1 MGSENHAGSQ
11 KPTGVKD
18 IAFIA
23 PYEEMHQSAL
33 RIAEAPK
40 YRGVEVVCGNLDEGL
55 ALAVNAVESHARVI
69 ISRGGTYR
77 LIKEA
82 NVGIPVVE
90 IRFSPFDIIESLAM
104 AVEKQRPLA
113 IVGYSNIIN
122 RFDAVF
128 LKKIVKTRLTIVNI
142 AEGDDVKQL
151 VSSCAAQGFTTFLG
165 DTIVKKVCDEAGYEC
180 YLHRSGNSAIEAAM
194 DEALRISAALKQEV
208 ELTRRLRA
216 VIDFVHDGIIAVDG
230 NGKIIL
236 FNAIAQDLLGVKR
249 EKILGKPV
257 SALGDLPFIRGMKR
271 GEQIVDQPFKTG
283 TLLLSASII
292 PVAMEYDFFG
302 SVIVIR
308 DIRKLQDWEQK
319 LRVALSD
326 QGFIARHTFEAII
339 HKSSI
344 IAHCISIAKQFSRY
358 NASVLIEGESGV
370 GKELFAQSIHNESLY
385 KQGPFVA
392 VNCAVLPKS
401 LIESE
406 LFGYAE
412 GAFTGGRKGG
422 KAGYFELAHKGTLF
436 LDEIGEL
443 PLDMQAQLLRVIQ
456 EKQVMRLGDTKI
468 LPVEVRLIC
477 AANTNLANMVRGG
490 LFRKDLF
497 FRINTLSLYIPSL
510 AKRLEDIP
518 VLANHFLTEFC
529 NVYNK
534 NINGFTPKAAAW
546 LKDYHYEGNVREL
559 RNMVERAVIISQ
571 GNMIRVPDLQSG
583 LRGQNDFP
591 GDVRPGPEGIPAA
604 PVPVTLDDAEKNHI
618 QRVLADNNYSMT
630 KAAAALQISRST
642 LWRKMYRSPDVSK

>member
-1 MGSENHAGSQ
+1 MGLQTQAD
-11 KPTGVKD
+11 KPKMEKMKD
-18 IAFIA
+18 ILLIA
-23 PYEEMHQSAL
+23 PYEEMYQSAL
-33 RIAEAPK
+33 RIAEDSK
-40 YRGVEVVCGNLDEGL
+40 YRRIEVVCGNLDDGL
-55 ALAVNAVESHARVI
+55 ALAVNAVESHVRVV

-82 NVGIPVVE
+82 NIGIPVVE

-104 AVEKQRPLA
+104 AVEKRRPLA
-113 IVGYSNIIN
+113 IIGYSNIIN
-122 RFDAVF
+122 RFDEKF
-128 LKKIVKTRLTIVNI
+128 LKKIIKTRLTIKNI
-142 AEGDDVKQL
+142 ADGDDVKHL
-151 VSSCAAQGFTTFLG
+151 VSSCAARGFTLFLG

-194 DEALRISAALKQEV
+194 DEALRINAALKQEV

-230 NGKIIL
+230 NGRIIL
-236 FNAIAQDLLGVKR
+236 FNAIAQELLGVKR
-249 EKILGKPV
+249 EKILGEPV
-257 SALGDLPFIRGMKR
+257 AALGNLPFIRGMKQ

-292 PVAMEYDFFG
+292 PVAMEHDFFG

-319 LRVALSD
+319 LRVALAD
-326 QGFIARHTFEAII
+326 KGFIARHTFDSII
-339 HKSSI
+339 HKSSVM
-344 IAHCISIAKQFSRY
+344 AHCISIAKKFSRY
-358 NASVLIEGESGV
+358 SASVLIEGESGV
-370 GKELFAQSIHNESLY
+370 GKELFAQSIHNESPFR
-385 KQGPFVA
+385 QGPFVA

-412 GAFTGGRKGG
+412 GAFTGSRKGG

-443 PLDMQAQLLRVIQ
+443 PLEVQAQLLRVIQ

-477 AANTNLANMVRGG
+477 AANNNLVDMARRA
-490 LFRKDLF
+490 LFRKDLL
-497 FRINTLSLYIPSL
+497 FRINTLALFIPSL
-510 AKRLEDIP
+510 ANRREDIP
-518 VLANHFLTEFC
+518 VLADHFLTEFC
-529 NVYNK
+529 GTYNK

-546 LKDYHYEGNVREL
+546 LKECQYEGNVREL
-559 RNMVERAVIISQ
+559 RNMVERAVIICQ

-583 LRGQNDFP
+583 LRAEDDFP
-591 GDVRPGPEGIPAA
+591 GDTRSGPDGVPAA
-604 PVPVTLDDAEKNHI
+604 PVVVTLDDAEKKHI
-618 QRVLADNNYSMT
+618 HRVLADNEYSMT
-630 KAAAALQISRST
+630 RAAAALQISRST
-642 LWRKMYRSPDVSK
+642 LWRKIHQ

>member
-1 MGSENHAGSQ
+1 MKSGNHAGGQ
-11 KPTGVKD
+11 KSAGVKD
-18 IAFIA
+18 IVFIA
-23 PYEEMHQSAL
+23 PYEEMYQSAR
-33 RIAEAPK
+33 RIAEDPK

-55 ALAVNAVESHARVI
+55 AQAVNAVESHARVV

-77 LIKEA
+77 LIKAA

-90 IRFSPFDIIESLAM
+90 IRFSPFDIVESLAM

-122 RFDAVF
+122 RFDEVF

-142 AEGDDVKQL
+142 AGGDDVKEL
-151 VSSCAAQGFTTFLG
+151 VFSCAAQGFTAFLG

-194 DEALRISAALKQEV
+194 DEALRINAALKQEV

-216 VIDFVHDGIIAVDG
+216 VIDFVHDGIIAADG
-230 NGKIIL
+230 NGRVIL

-249 EKILGKPV
+249 EKILGAPV
-257 SALGDLPFIRGMKR
+257 AALGDLPFIRSMEQ

-283 TLLLSASII
+283 ARLLSVSII
-292 PVAMEYDFFG
+292 PVTMEHDFFG
-302 SVIVIR
+302 SVIVVR
-308 DIRKLQDWEQK
+308 DIRKVQDWEQK
-319 LRVALSD
+319 LRVALAD
-326 QGFIARHTFEAII
+326 KGFIARHTFDAII
-339 HKSSI
+339 HKSGVT
-344 IAHCISIAKQFSRY
+344 AHCISIAKKFSRY
-358 NASVLIEGESGV
+358 NAAVLIEGESGV
-370 GKELFAQSIHNESLY
+370 GKELFAQSIHNESPFR
-385 KQGPFVA
+385 QGPFVA

-412 GAFTGGRKGG
+412 GAFTGSRKGG

-443 PLDMQAQLLRVIQ
+443 PLDVQAQLLRVIQ

-477 AANTNLANMVRGG
+477 AANNNLVDMAHRG
-490 LFRKDLF
+490 LFRKDLL
-497 FRINTLSLYIPSL
+497 FRINTLALFIPSL
-510 AKRLEDIP
+510 SKRREDIP

-529 NVYNK
+529 GIYNK

-546 LKDYHYEGNVREL
+546 LKEYPYEGNVREL
-559 RNMVERAVIISQ
+559 RNLVERAVIISQ
-571 GNMIRVPDLQSG
+571 GNMIRIPDLQSG
-583 LRGQNDFP
+583 LRREGDFSGEP
-591 GDVRPGPEGIPAA
+591 RPGGEGVFTP
-604 PVPVTLDDAEKNHI
+604 PVTLGDAEKNHI
-618 QRVLADNNYSMT
+618 NRVLADNNYSMT
-630 KAAAALQISRST
+630 RTAAALKISRST
-642 LWRKMYRSPDVSK
+642 LWRKIHQRPNVSE